1 MADCKPKCLG
11 GLHPTSHNIL
21 HNAYLHVLV
30 DVGRGLGPVTAEL
43 AGEGLAVRVPVL
55 DMAVEVGLVGAGH
68 LALGALVVVDVRAH
82 VVAEVAE
89 EREHLLT
96 VGAPVRHLRDR
107 RLPLAVVVELG
118 SVGEQAS
125 APVMNGR
132 SSRIRIQNRLLFTF

>member
-1 MADCKPKCLG
+1 MLNCIP
-11 GLHPTSHNIL
+11 
-21 HNAYLHVLV
+21 YLHVLV

-55 DMAVEVGLVGAGH
+55 DVAVEVGLVGAGH

-96 VGAPVRHLRDR
+96 VRAAVRHLRDR

-118 SVGEQAS
+118 SVGEQTP
-125 APVMNGR
+125 APAMGHVIYRVILVVSDWVMLTQFR
-132 SSRIRIQNRLLFTF
+132 LRITSK